1 MLRFSNSTFS
11 LFISY
16 EGLMLS
22 LTYVGKMIIL
32 IWQTSADRLWISE
45 YPVVRNKIFT
55 SLKKEKEK
63 EKKELK
69 TRNHWFTKIISYSQI
84 CYLQFIILH
93 YFRAKGGCNDCWQ
106 FTLEPDHQTYFSFF
120 RTMVISLI
128 RFLRFFTVDKPNCF
142 SSSSFP
148 KLDLWSLLIS
158 FIFDNKDMKERT
170 CDTRQEELMAVHQKS
185 PENWNDKCL
194 GVLVWKKQSNNSYTS
209 LTEGKVITADFRR
222 WSMANIQP

>member
-11 LFISY
+11 FFISY

-55 SLKKEKEK
+55 SFKKKKER
-63 EKKELK
+63 KKWIKNQESLIYK
-69 TRNHWFTKIISYSQI
+69 NYQLLANLLFAI
-84 CYLQFIILH
+84 H
-93 YFRAKGGCNDCWQ
+93 YFRLFPCP
-106 FTLEPDHQTYFSFF
+106 EPDHQTYFSFF

-128 RFLRFFTVDKPNCF
+128 RSLRFFTVDKPNCF